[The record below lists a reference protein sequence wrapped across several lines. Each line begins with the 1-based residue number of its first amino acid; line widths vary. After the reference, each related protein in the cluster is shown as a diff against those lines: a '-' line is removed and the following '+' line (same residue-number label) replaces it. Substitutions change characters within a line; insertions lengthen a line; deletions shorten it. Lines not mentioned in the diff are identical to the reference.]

1 VAQSTVTIVPDLRDA
16 STHQSKDALE
26 ARAALK
32 SRIDDAKSLGLVR
45 ISSTELL
52 VIYDGK
58 AWIYAGFM
66 LRVLTSG
73 L

>member
-1 VAQSTVTIVPDLRDA
+1 MAQSTVTIVPDLRDA

-45 ISSTELL
+45 VSPTELL

-58 AWIYAGFM
+58 AWIYVGSMPWVF
-66 LRVLTSG
+66 TSC